1 MPDRS
6 FFNKYPYTDFH
17 ELNLDWIVDKTEDC
31 VDIVTS
37 YNDRLTAAEGNITN
51 LQGRMTTAEGNITSL
66 QGRMTTAETHIE
78 IAESDIDTLQGS
90 VSSAESDIDAL
101 QTAVSNLSDHD
112 ETTDRSVASLQADM
126 TTAQQDIDAAEA
138 DIDSLETRMTAAEGD
153 IDALEAATTRTGV
166 PIQWASTK
174 GTPQGEIDLQ
184 KYGKIRIMYMYG
196 HVENLTAA
204 VSARDLFMTAQLP
217 SDSYPADD
225 IELYVPVYKDPSP
238 FVDILKLKV
247 DKTTGLISVY
257 NDHESFEI
265 GDDSQILHY
274 VLTYNVL

>member
-90 VSSAESDIDAL
+90 MSSAESDIDAL

-112 ETTDRSVASLQADM
+112 ETTDRAVASLQADM
-126 TTAQQDIDAAEA
+126 TTAQQ

-166 PIQWASTK
+166 PLQWTCTK
-174 GTPQGEIDLQ
+174 GTQSGEISLQ
-184 KYGKIRIMYMYG
+184 KYGKIRVMYLHG
-196 HVENLTAA
+196 IVENITTAITSGSGFGA
-204 VSARDLFMTAQLP
+204 LMLSATLPDDSAPLENMQLL
-217 SDSYPADD
+217 
-225 IELYVPVYKDPSP
+225 IPVDMSSSP
-238 FVDILKLKV
+238 FSGLLLLKINT
-247 DKTTGLISVY
+247 DKSVEVY
-257 NDHESFEI
+257 NYSHVTFGVSE
-265 GDDSQILHY
+265 DSPTFDFN
-274 VLTYNVL
+274 VTYMTN